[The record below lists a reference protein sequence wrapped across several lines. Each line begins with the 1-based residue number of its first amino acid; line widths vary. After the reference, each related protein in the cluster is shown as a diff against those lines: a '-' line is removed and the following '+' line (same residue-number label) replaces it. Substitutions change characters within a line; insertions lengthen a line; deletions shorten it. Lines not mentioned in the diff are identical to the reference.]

1 MVQNPSGFTLIELLA
16 CLMILGILALVVM
29 PAVQPHDEQK
39 LDVAAQEVAAAV
51 RFARDEAIRTGRRH
65 GVIVDVDSQRLQ
77 VFWLDTS
84 ALPTRIFDVRDPLDK
99 KLYDLQFATDPVLS
113 GVKVTDGSFYYRGR
127 VNPTDFVGFDK
138 RGTPKFNDAGTIRLL
153 SKGVIKLASG
163 DAERIIK
170 VASMTGRVTVH

>member
-1 MVQNPSGFTLIELLA
+1 MSDRGITLLELVLVVA
-16 CLMILGILALVVM
+16 LLGILALVVL
-29 PAVQPHDEQK
+29 PAVQPYDEQK

-51 RFARDEAIRTGRRH
+51 RFARDEAIRTGTRH
-65 GVIVDVDSQRLQ
+65 GVIVNVGSQRLQ

-99 KLYDLQFATDPVLS
+99 KLYDLQFATDPDLS
-113 GVKVTDGSFYYRGR
+113 GVKVTGASFYYRGR

-138 RGTPKFNDAGTIRLL
+138 RGTPKFNDSGTIRLL
-153 SKGVIKLASG
+153 SNSEIKLGSG

-170 VASMTGRVTVH
+170 VAPVTGRVTVL